1 MLRGEQLTLEKW
13 EYTGLLVN
21 LSDDEKI
28 KLVKYFNDAVV
39 KYNLLSENIFDE
51 TGVSYLILPIIRR
64 LFDILRNYKINK
76 DIDLLIIDKIYKDL
90 YNSDWYKKLYN
101 EAYYKLDSESE
112 LVVRITKTYIEQLEK

>member
-28 KLVKYFNDAVV
+28 KLVKYF
-39 KYNLLSENIFDE
+39 
-51 TGVSYLILPIIRR
+51 
-64 LFDILRNYKINK
+64 NK